1 MTDGLQ
7 LRRLTPEPFLP
18 FPRAVRAGDFI
29 FTSSIYPIDLDG
41 RAVMGDTWLGLAGDS
56 VITVQ
61 TRHCLAALKE
71 RLTELGSSL
80 QWVVK
85 VDVHL
90 ASAADFYEF
99 KLVWRRFFPADPPAR
114 MTVEVGDTF
123 PFPGVRVES

>member
-18 FPRAVRAGDFI
+18 FSRAVRAVDFI
-29 FTSSIYPIDLDG
+29 FTSSIYPMTWTAEPLWATHGLDWPV
-41 RAVMGDTWLGLAGDS
+41 RS

-99 KLVWRRFFPADPPAR
+99 KLVWRQFFPADPPAR
-114 MTVEVGDTF
+114 ITMEVGDTF
-123 PFPGVRVES
+123 RFRA